1 MLSSSVFSQIDT
13 TKIVLSSK
21 VAREVIK
28 DLIRYDNLKIVSKYQ
43 DSLLISKD
51 NEICVLRELNSLS
64 DKIISNQTETIKK
77 LTKNSLKFDLRIG
90 SNITNRFE
98 IYNTARLNYGKYYIG
113 SYISVNNYNINL
125 DYSYGINIEYKIF

>member
-64 DKIISNQTETIKK
+64 DKIISNQTESLKK
-77 LTKNSLKFDLRIG
+77 LTKNIKWQ
-90 SNITNRFE
+90 
-98 IYNTARLNYGKYYIG
+98 
-113 SYISVNNYNINL
+113 
-125 DYSYGINIEYKIF
+125 

>member
-1 MLSSSVFSQIDT
+1 MMSSSVFSQIDT

-21 VAREVIK
+21 IAREVIK

-43 DSLLISKD
+43 DSLVISKD

-64 DKIISNQTETIKK
+64 DKIILNQTETIKK
-77 LTKNSLKFDLRIG
+77 LTKNRLKFDLRIG
-90 SNITNRFE
+90 SNITNRLE
-98 IYNTARLNYGKYYIG
+98 IYNTARLNYGKYYLG
-113 SYISVNNYNINL
+113 SYISIHNYNNIL

>member
-28 DLIRYDNLKIVSKYQ
+28 DLIRYDNLKMVSKYQ

-64 DKIISNQTETIKK
+64 DKIILNQTETLKK

>member
-28 DLIRYDNLKIVSKYQ
+28 DLIRYDNLKMVSKYQ

>member
-1 MLSSSVFSQIDT
+1 MMSSSVFSQIDT

-21 VAREVIK
+21 IAREVIK

-43 DSLLISKD
+43 DSLVISKD

-64 DKIISNQTETIKK
+64 DKIILNQTETIKK
-77 LTKNSLKFDLRIG
+77 LTKNRLKFDLRIG
-90 SNITNRFE
+90 SNITKRFE
-98 IYNTARLNYGKYYIG
+98 IYNTARLNYGKYYLG
-113 SYISVNNYNINL
+113 SYISIHNYNNIL

>member
-13 TKIVLSSK
+13 TKIVISSK

-64 DKIISNQTETIKK
+64 DKIILNQTETIRK
-77 LTKNSLKFDLRIG
+77 LTKNRLKFDLRIG
-90 SNITNRFE
+90 SNITNRLE

>member
-64 DKIISNQTETIKK
+64 DKIILNQTESLKK
-77 LTKNSLKFDLRIG
+77 LTKNSIKLDLRIG

-113 SYISVNNYNINL
+113 SYISVNNYNVIL
-125 DYSYGINIEYKIF
+125 EYSYGINIEYKIF

>member
-28 DLIRYDNLKIVSKYQ
+28 DLIRYDNLKMVSKYQ

-64 DKIISNQTETIKK
+64 DKIISNQTETLKK

>member
-64 DKIISNQTETIKK
+64 DKIISNQTETLKK

-98 IYNTARLNYGKYYIG
+98 IYNTARLNYGRYYIG

>member
-64 DKIISNQTETIKK
+64 DKIISNQTETLKK